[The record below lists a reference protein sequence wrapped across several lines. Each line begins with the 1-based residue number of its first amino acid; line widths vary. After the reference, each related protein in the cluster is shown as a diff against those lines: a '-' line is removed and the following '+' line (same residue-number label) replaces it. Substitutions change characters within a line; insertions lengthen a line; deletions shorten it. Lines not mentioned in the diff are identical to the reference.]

1 MHRREDGFYD
11 IVDDRGGQIALLGWR
26 VELDERN
33 DRGRE
38 IGSPYPLT
46 LNEIGR
52 VIPMFVNR
60 QLRELIVDT
69 RPGGLTH
76 LRDGPDNG
84 PLCGESLA
92 KNRSMWLT
100 SDDREVNC
108 ERCRR
113 AAQLDPP
120 EMPKTRKR

>member
-33 DRGRE
+33 DRGGE

-69 RPGGLTH
+69 RPGGV
-76 LRDGPDNG
+76 RDAEG
-84 PLCGESLA
+84 PLSSTH
-92 KNRSMWLT
+92 R
-100 SDDREVNC
+100 
-108 ERCRR
+108 RC
-113 AAQLDPP
+113 
-120 EMPKTRKR
+120 PKPASGNPFS